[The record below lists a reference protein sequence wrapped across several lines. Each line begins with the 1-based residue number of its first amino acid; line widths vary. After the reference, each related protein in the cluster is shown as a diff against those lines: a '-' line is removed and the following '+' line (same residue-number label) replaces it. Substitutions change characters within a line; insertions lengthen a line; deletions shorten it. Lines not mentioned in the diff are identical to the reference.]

1 MNAIQEEKKWSQT
14 EGVSYKEKCEKRKY
28 KLFGKYY
35 IYQWQ
40 YLITNMLYSSNTFKE
55 NCSFFSLG
63 GGQREGG

>member
-35 IYQWQ
+35 IYQ
-40 YLITNMLYSSNTFKE
+40 
-55 NCSFFSLG
+55 
-63 GGQREGG
+63 